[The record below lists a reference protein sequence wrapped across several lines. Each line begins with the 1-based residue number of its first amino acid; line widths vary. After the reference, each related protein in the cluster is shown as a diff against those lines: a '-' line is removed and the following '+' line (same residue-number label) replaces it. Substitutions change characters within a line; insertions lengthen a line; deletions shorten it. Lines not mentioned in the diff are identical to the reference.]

1 MALLGWREDTI
12 KLVAQVLGPVAE
24 IIVDDTIQKNGFS
37 DSEMV
42 PTTYLRF
49 LEALYQEL
57 PDDVDRKSLVLK
69 IRNIMLKKYGIGGK

>member
-1 MALLGWREDTI
+1 MSLPGWRENTI

-24 IIVDDTIQKNGFS
+24 LIVDDTINKNGFV
-37 DSEMV
+37 DVEMV

-57 PDDVDRKSLVLK
+57 PADVDRKSLVLN
-69 IRNIMLKKYGIGGK
+69 IRDTMLRNYGKQ